1 MNTEISQLNQVLNQ
15 IDKLVKSLGYDPIP
29 DFWDDMMKVEA
40 IQNHINHLYKS
51 IENMS
56 IKYKECANKNL
67 KSFTIAREYAM
78 QLKKKI
84 DNGETILYKVNF

>member
-40 IQNHINHLYKS
+40 IQNHINHLYK
-51 IENMS
+51 
-56 IKYKECANKNL
+56 
-67 KSFTIAREYAM
+67 
-78 QLKKKI
+78 
-84 DNGETILYKVNF
+84 LYFDFKLIYLF